1 MCGIVGYTG
10 DKDINSVLMAGLWR
24 LEYRGYDSSGV
35 ASVVDGDL
43 EVRKVKGRLMNLQE
57 ILAERPLSGT
67 LGIGHTRWATHG
79 EPSDQNAH
87 PQVDCKDSIAV
98 VHNGIIENYY
108 SLKEELIKKK
118 HFFKSNTD
126 TEVIAH
132 LIEENYKGNLKE
144 SVLKTVS
151 RLKGSYAIAVIC
163 TAEPDKI
170 IIYRYGSPLIV
181 GIGNKENLI
190 ASDIPALLDHTK
202 SIIVMNDGELGIIKK
217 DKVEFYNN
225 EGKKIEKEKKKIKL
239 SSESLK
245 KAGFPHY
252 MLKEIHEQKNI
263 IKKNLDCR
271 IKGNKFDFG
280 ENFIFTPKELA
291 NLSYILI
298 QACGTSWHAGY
309 VGKYLFENFARIR
322 TEIDISSEFRYRNP
336 IMEGEPLVI
345 AISQSGETADTLA
358 GLREAKAKFL
368 KILSLVNVPGSTIA
382 RESDSTIYLN
392 AGPEIGVAS
401 TKAYTSQLF
410 QLYIFSLYLSRLKW
424 TLDDSEI
431 NKKIKE
437 IKTLPKKMKKI
448 LEKENEIKKIAK
460 KYKDAKD
467 FMFVG
472 RGINYPSALEGALK
486 LKEISYIHATGYP
499 AGEMKHGPIAMIS
512 EGSPVVA
519 IATKSS
525 VYDKMLN
532 NIEELK
538 SRKARVI
545 VIGTEGDDIVKNL
558 GNDVFY
564 VPPCEENLSPIL
576 VSIPLQLFAYH
587 IAVLN
592 GRDVDRP
599 RNLAKS
605 VTVE

>member
-1 MCGIVGYTG
+1 MCGIVGYIG

-35 ASVVDGDL
+35 ASVMDGDMD
-43 EVRKVKGRLMNLQE
+43 VRKVKGRLMNLQE
-57 ILAERPLSGT
+57 RLADKPLLGNI
-67 LGIGHTRWATHG
+67 GIGHTRWATHG

-87 PQVDCKDSIAV
+87 PQVGCKNQIAL
-98 VHNGIIENYY
+98 VHNGIVENYY
-108 SLKEELIKKK
+108 TLKEELLKRK

-132 LIEENYKGNLKE
+132 LIEENYNGNLKE

-151 RLKGSYAIAVIC
+151 RLEGSYAIAVIC
-163 TAEPDKI
+163 TEEPDKI
-170 IIYRYGSPLIV
+170 VVYRYGSPLIV
-181 GIGNKENLI
+181 GIGKNENLV

-202 SIIVMNDGELGIIKK
+202 DIITMNDGELGIMQKN
-217 DKVEFYNN
+217 KVEFFNN
-225 EGKKIEKEKKKIKL
+225 EGKKITKEKRTIKW
-239 SSESLK
+239 SAESIEK
-245 KAGFPHY
+245 VGFPHY
-252 MLKEIHEQKNI
+252 MLKEIHEQPKVIQDNI
-263 IKKNLDCR
+263 DLK
-271 IKGNKFDFG
+271 IKGKEFNFG
-280 ENFIFTPKELA
+280 ENFGFSPKELA
-291 NLSYILI
+291 NLSHIII

-309 VGKYLFENFARIR
+309 IGKYLFEDFARIR

-336 IMEGEPLVI
+336 IMDGEPLVM
-345 AISQSGETADTLA
+345 AITQSGETADTLA
-358 GLREAKAKFL
+358 GLREAKAKFI
-368 KILSLVNVPGSTIA
+368 KILSLVNVRGSTIA
-382 RESDSTIYLN
+382 RESDSTIYLD

-401 TKAYTSQLF
+401 TKAFTSQIF
-410 QLYIFSLYLSRLKW
+410 QLYLFSLYLSKLKW
-424 TLDDSEI
+424 TLNDSEI

-437 IKTLPKKMKKI
+437 IKALPKKMNKI
-448 LEKENEIKKIAK
+448 LEKENQIQEMAK
-460 KYKDAKD
+460 KFKDSKD
-467 FMFVG
+467 FMFIG
-472 RGINYPSALEGALK
+472 RGINYPTALEGALK

-499 AGEMKHGPIAMIS
+499 AGEMKHGPIALIS

-525 VYDKMLN
+525 VYDKMLS

-545 VIGTEGDDIVKNL
+545 VIGTEGDKIIKKL
-558 GNDVFY
+558 GSDVFY
-564 VPPCEENLSPIL
+564 IPECTENLSPIL